1 MKNIRKKLVGLALA
15 GCLALSSV
23 GAGVGA
29 APAQAWSPVVGS
41 QCPRGAQPWVP
52 GWLHMK
58 WCNQGIMWWVYCK
71 QGGNSPYS
79 HC

>member
-1 MKNIRKKLVGLALA
+1 MKIIRKKLVGLALA
-15 GCLALSSV
+15 GGS
-23 GAGVGA
+23 

-58 WCNQGIMWWVYCK
+58 WCNQGVMWWVYCK

>member
-1 MKNIRKKLVGLALA
+1 MKIVLKKLLGLALA
-15 GCLALSSV
+15 GGLALGSV

-29 APAQAWSPVVGS
+29 APAAAWSMGGT
-41 QCPRGAQPWVP
+41 QCPRGADPWVP

-58 WCNQGIMWWVYCK
+58 WCNQGIMWWIYCK
-71 QGGNSPYS
+71 QGGGSPYS

>member
-1 MKNIRKKLVGLALA
+1 MKIVCKKLVGLALA
-15 GCLALSSV
+15 GGLAIGSV
-23 GAGVGA
+23 GAGVSA
-29 APAQAWSPVVGS
+29 TPAQAGSMGGS
-41 QCPRGAQPWVP
+41 QCPRGVDPWVP